1 MLAAMIPWPF
11 STTSGPPKTHQ
22 VTGYRYL
29 LVVIFGVSV
38 IFDGEDLAIFFGI
51 QGSISAWKHALY
63 DRHGSQEKFGARGV
77 WIAVDGN
84 GASQR
89 TMSNLNLLRRAVM
102 KGSLREWHRNL
113 WNFNKRHQRFRGYLQ
128 CTVTHGH
135 ILIYIMFWCNFDQH
149 LSYLQESLFQ
159 TGKAWGAKRLFIVEV
174 SAFYASLTVL
184 SLRCPALLLRT
195 VGVTWEHIERKVEIF
210 SQPQKETYSFQ
221 QQKVRSLLSLVYFKD
236 HLHIETLVFFF
247 LLHQFWDD
255 CETQWLPA
263 PNFPPTKTRVQDEC
277 SGVGA

>member
-1 MLAAMIPWPF
+1 
-11 STTSGPPKTHQ
+11 
-22 VTGYRYL
+22 
-29 LVVIFGVSV
+29 
-38 IFDGEDLAIFFGI
+38 
-51 QGSISAWKHALY
+51 
-63 DRHGSQEKFGARGV
+63 
-77 WIAVDGN
+77 
-84 GASQR
+84 
-89 TMSNLNLLRRAVM
+89 
-102 KGSLREWHRNL
+102 
-113 WNFNKRHQRFRGYLQ
+113 
-128 CTVTHGH
+128 
-135 ILIYIMFWCNFDQH
+135 MFWCNFDQH

-255 CETQWLPA
+255 CETQ
-263 PNFPPTKTRVQDEC
+263 
-277 SGVGA
+277 